1 MLTRAFSDILVFSY
15 NHFSRH
21 TNISFIYT
29 HHLHIIIAL
38 SFELLFVSS
47 CFGWYMVWFG
57 FFFSRHA
64 PPVVENAQSVFL
76 FPSGFVVQD
85 ANRPAGCAFAVA
97 RSREMMLVPVCCAQ
111 FLSLFFFLGF
121 SLLLSLDLFWMFNFF
136 SCYFLF
142 FFFQCPSVIILTSPL
157 IASGQ
162 TSQKQDLKV

>member
-57 FFFSRHA
+57 FFFFSRHA

-97 RSREMMLVPVCCAQ
+97 RSREMMLVPLCSAQ
-111 FLSLFFFLGF
+111 FLSLFFFPWLF
-121 SLLLSLDLFWMFNFF
+121 SFAIIRFVLNVQFLFLL
-136 SCYFLF
+136 FLF
-142 FFFQCPSVIILTSPL
+142 FFNVRR
-157 IASGQ
+157 
-162 TSQKQDLKV
+162 